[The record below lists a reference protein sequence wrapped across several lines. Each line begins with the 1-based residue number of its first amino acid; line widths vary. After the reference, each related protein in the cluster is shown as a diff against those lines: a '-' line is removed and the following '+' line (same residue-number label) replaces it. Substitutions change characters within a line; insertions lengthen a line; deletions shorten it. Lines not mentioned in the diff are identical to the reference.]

1 MAPDTVS
8 FDDERAAAE
17 ADRRIL
23 IVDDSLDLRLQLE
36 DILRTAGLADVVHAG
51 SALQAF
57 ARLGLDEAHEIR
69 PDIDLILMD
78 VDMPG
83 LDGIRACRRIRHRRE
98 LRDIPII
105 VISAHRG
112 AALLEAAFKE
122 GVIDYVIKPVRAGEL
137 VARVD
142 AALERKLE
150 HDRENRE
157 RARLQYRA
165 VHDTLTGVSRRGA
178 FLYALDAE
186 WKRASRHGVP
196 LSLVM
201 IDVDDFHAFNE
212 AYGHP
217 TGDDCL
223 RAVSAIIRTG
233 LGRPAD
239 LMCRYGGEE
248 FVALLPETTL
258 AGAVTVAEGLRARVE
273 ALAIPHSGSRCA
285 GVVTASFGVA
295 SSIPMADRPVNSIIA
310 AADEALF
317 AAKAG
322 GRNRVHAA
330 PAGPMLAPSG
340 ELGQHR

>member
-1 MAPDTVS
+1 MVFDTLS
-8 FDDERAAAE
+8 FDDERAPSRP
-17 ADRRIL
+17 DRRIL
-23 IVDDSLDLRLQLE
+23 VVDDSIDVRVQLE
-36 DILRTAGLADVVHAG
+36 DILRTAGLGEVAHAG

-57 ARLGLDEAHEIR
+57 ARLGLDEATEIR

-83 LDGIRACRRIRHRRE
+83 MDGIRACRRIRHRRE

-105 VISAHRG
+105 VLSAHG
-112 AALLEAAFKE
+112 DAGFLEAAFKE
-122 GVIDYVIKPVRAGEL
+122 GVVDYVIKPVRAAEL

-142 AALERKLE
+142 ATLARKLE
-150 HDRENRE
+150 HDLEVSE
-157 RARLQYRA
+157 RARLEYRA

-178 FLYALDAE
+178 FLYGLDAE
-186 WKRASRHGVP
+186 WKRAFRHGVP

-201 IDVDDFHAFNE
+201 IDVDEFHAFNE

-223 RAVSAIIRTG
+223 RAVSATIKAG

-239 LMCRYGGEE
+239 VMCRYGGEE
-248 FVALLPETTL
+248 FAALLPETDL
-258 AGAVTVAEGLRARVE
+258 VGAMTVAEGLREHVQ
-273 ALAIPHSGSRCA
+273 ALAIPHSGSSCA
-285 GVVTASFGVA
+285 AVVTASFGVA
-295 SSIPMADRPVNSIIA
+295 SGIPVAGRPVNSIIA

-317 AAKAG
+317 AAKAA

-330 PAGPMLAPSG
+330 ATAGPMPTL
-340 ELGQHR
+340 ELGRHR